1 MIAGVSGSTLCPV
14 TDLYPIPF
22 ALAEGAAHGT
32 SVVAVDLLV
41 ILALATIVA
50 TVFKRFKFDSI
61 PGFLIAGAIAGPKAL
76 GLVQSVD
83 SVTQISGL
91 ATILLMFTIGLHLDV
106 SMVRRGMV
114 HILAIGT
121 ISTLA
126 VILVFWPIATML
138 GLSAPAALVVAMG
151 ISMSSTAIFVRVV
164 GARRET
170 ASSHGRVGLGIAI
183 VQDIAA
189 VIALAMIPPIAKW
202 AGAPS
207 LGIIPDAEAPD
218 GSLPSWVEFVARG
231 FLGLGGVGAM
241 ILLGKYLLPRVI
253 REVTKVGSAE
263 LLLVMAGAIA
273 LGAAIG
279 TAALGFS
286 PEMGAF
292 LAGLLLAATPYRY
305 QLSGQLNPIRDL
317 LMVVFFTTVGLSLD
331 PNVLASHWL
340 EIIVGLTLVLVL
352 KTIVIA
358 ATSWLG
364 GMSAPGGVLTGVYL
378 GNAGEFTLVVLAAG
392 TAAGVLNAD
401 QQGMII
407 AIVIAC
413 LIVSPSMMA
422 PAHRWALAFKGW
434 GTSPLVHTAELKDS
448 SKHDEMGHTHDADH
462 GAESNTKPHKRH
474 IILAG
479 FGPVARALADRL
491 DVRKI
496 NYTVIELNPTT
507 VAKQTTIGR
516 AVVFGDVTNR
526 EVLESAGIHHADG
539 IILTVPD
546 HETVLRACQTIRE
559 ISPDIFIAARTSYL
573 SQAFRA
579 SQLGADH
586 VTVEEV
592 ATAVTMEREVMAK
605 LEARERKRRAA
616 DQGRDDH
623 PPEPAMHHTDSYDAT
638 GHA

>member
-1 MIAGVSGSTLCPV
+1 MVGVIGVPLRSTLSLV
-14 TDLYPIPF
+14 TGVDSI
-22 ALAEGAAHGT
+22 AISLAEGSAHGS
-32 SVVAVDLLV
+32 SVVALDLLV
-41 ILALATIVA
+41 ILALATTVA
-50 TVFKRFKFDSI
+50 TIFKRLKFDSI

-114 HILAIGT
+114 HILGIGT
-121 ISTLA
+121 VSTLA
-126 VILVFWPIATML
+126 VILVFWPLAMLL
-138 GLSAPAALVVAMG
+138 GLNAPAALVVAMG
-151 ISMSSTAIFVRVV
+151 ISMSSTAIFVRIVS
-164 GARRET
+164 ARRET

-189 VIALAMIPPIAKW
+189 VIALALIPPIAKW

-207 LGIIPDAEAPD
+207 LGIIPDPEAPS
-218 GSLPSWVEFVARG
+218 GSLPSWFEFVARG

-263 LLLVMAGAIA
+263 LLLVMSGAVA

-331 PNVLASHWL
+331 PNVLWSHWL
-340 EIIVGLTLVLVL
+340 EILVGLVAVFSI
-352 KTIVIA
+352 KTVVIA
-358 ATSWLG
+358 LCSWLG
-364 GMSAPGGVLTGVYL
+364 GMSAPGGFLAGVYL

-401 QQGMII
+401 QQGTII

-422 PAHRWALAFKGW
+422 PAHRWALAFKNW
-434 GTSPLVHTAELKDS
+434 RTSPLVQTAELKDAPR
-448 SKHDEMGHTHDADH
+448 HDEHQEA
-462 GAESNTKPHKRH
+462 HKRH

-479 FGPVARALADRL
+479 FGPVARALADRF
-491 DVRKI
+491 DIRKI
-496 NYTVIELNPTT
+496 HYTVIEMNPTT

-526 EVLESAGIHHADG
+526 EVLESAGIHHAEG

-546 HETVLRACQTIRE
+546 DETVLRACQTIRE
-559 ISPDIFIAARTSYL
+559 IAPEVFIAARTSYL

-586 VTVEEV
+586 VTVEEI
-592 ATAVTMEREVMAK
+592 ATAVAMEREVMAK

-616 DQGRDDH
+616 SEGHAEH
-623 PPEPAMHHTDSYDAT
+623 PPEPVAHHTDTYDAT

>member
-1 MIAGVSGSTLCPV
+1 MM
-14 TDLYPIPF
+14 
-22 ALAEGAAHGT
+22 LAESAAHGT
-32 SVVAVDLLV
+32 SAVVLDLLV
-41 ILALATIVA
+41 ILALATFVA
-50 TVFKRFKFDSI
+50 TIFKRFKFDSI

-83 SVTQISGL
+83 SVTQISSL

-114 HILAIGT
+114 HILGIGT
-121 ISTLA
+121 VSTLA
-126 VILVFWPIATML
+126 VILVFWPLAMLL
-138 GLSAPAALVVAMG
+138 GLGAPGALVVAMG

-164 GARRET
+164 SARRET

-189 VIALAMIPPIAKW
+189 VIALALIPPLAKW

-207 LGIIPDAEAPD
+207 QGILPDPEAPV
-218 GSLPSWVEFVARG
+218 GTLPSWIEFVARG

-241 ILLGKYLLPRVI
+241 ILVGKYLLPRII

-263 LLLVMAGAIA
+263 LLLVMAGAVA

-331 PNVLASHWL
+331 PNVLAAHWL
-340 EIIVGLTLVLVL
+340 EILAGLVLIVVL
-352 KTIVIA
+352 KTLVVA
-358 ATSWLG
+358 TTSWLG
-364 GMSAPGGVLTGVYL
+364 GMSAPGGFLAGVYL

-392 TAAGVLNAD
+392 TAAGAVSAD
-401 QQGMII
+401 QQGTVI

-413 LIVSPSMMA
+413 LIVSPSLMA
-422 PAHRWALAFKGW
+422 PAHRWALAFQRLP
-434 GTSPLVHTAELKDS
+434 TSPFVHTPELKDAPKQEALAS
-448 SKHDEMGHTHDADH
+448 GHAR
-462 GAESNTKPHKRH
+462 RH

-479 FGPVARALADRL
+479 FGPVARALADRF
-491 DVRKI
+491 DIRKI
-496 NYTVIELNPTT
+496 HYTVIEMNPTT

-526 EVLESAGIHHADG
+526 EVLESAGIHHAEG

-546 HETVLRACQTIRE
+546 DETVLRACQAIRE
-559 ISPDIFIAARTSYL
+559 IAPDIFIAARTSYL

-586 VTVEEV
+586 VTVEEI
-592 ATAVTMEREVMAK
+592 ATAVAMEREVMAK
-605 LEARERKRRAA
+605 LEARERKRRAGA
-616 DQGRDDH
+616 EGHAEH
-623 PPEPAMHHTDSYDAT
+623 PPEPTPHHAETYDPT